1 MNSALPS
8 PSSREMKNADPPAP
22 GVASAARDRKA
33 FNLIRWFSLLTLSA
47 IVVVGIVTSLLLSA
61 FLTKHMLQRDATL
74 TMEEIQSIVHIGKA
88 GGYFR
93 DGVHEPGDPR
103 AEEFF
108 QFIASMHDVLRTNF
122 YAKDGT
128 VIWSTDKSLVGRAPG
143 RNPELDESLAGRLTV
158 ESGIVGEEDNPKP
171 EHVNLGRR
179 GESFVENYIPIRDPE
194 TAEIIGVAELYRV
207 PTALFDTIRTGNRL
221 IWLSSITSGLFLYVM
236 LIGIVKRADRTM
248 RTQQIQLVQAET
260 FSAVGQLAG
269 VVAHGLRNPLASIR
283 SSAELALAAPADE
296 VQETSHDIIAE
307 VDRLERMVRQLLYYS
322 QAPSVEL
329 EDVQVERLLR
339 DTAGHFTRD
348 FERRNV
354 IVSVDTPPDLP
365 PVVADAALLE
375 HVLNSL
381 LANALDAMGR
391 GGRLTLSAARNENTR
406 MVDVAI
412 ADTGK
417 GMPAAQMASMFTP
430 FRTTKTTGLG
440 IGLALAE
447 RIVRRFGGTLR
458 IESVEGHGT
467 TVHLQLRSN
476 R

>member
-1 MNSALPS
+1 
-8 PSSREMKNADPPAP
+8 MKNAHTPGN
-22 GVASAARDRKA
+22 GVASATRDRNA
-33 FNLIRWFSLLTLSA
+33 FNLIRWFSLLTLAA

-74 TMEEIQSIVHIGKA
+74 TMEEVQSIVHVGKA
-88 GGYFR
+88 GDYFR
-93 DGVHEPGDPR
+93 NGVHNSGDPH
-103 AEEFF
+103 AQEFF

-128 VIWSTDKSLVGRAPG
+128 VIWSTDQSLVGKAPG
-143 RNPELDESLAGRLTV
+143 RNPELDESLSGRLTV
-158 ESGIVGEEDNPKP
+158 ESGTVGEEVDPKP

-221 IWLSSITSGLFLYVM
+221 IWLSSIGGGIFLYIV

-248 RTQQIQLVQAET
+248 RTQQTQLVQAET
-260 FSAVGQLAG
+260 LSAVGQLAG

-283 SSAELALAAPADE
+283 SSAELALEAPADD
-296 VQETSHDIIAE
+296 VKETSQDIIAE

-322 QAPSVEL
+322 QAPSVDL
-329 EDVQVERLLR
+329 EDIHVERLLR
-339 DTAGHFTRD
+339 DTASHFTRD

-354 IVSVDTPPDLP
+354 IICLEIPPDLP

-406 MVDVAI
+406 AVDVAI

-417 GMPAAQMASMFTP
+417 GIPAAQMASLFTP

-458 IESVEGHGT
+458 IESVEGQGT

>member
-1 MNSALPS
+1 M
-8 PSSREMKNADPPAP
+8 
-22 GVASAARDRKA
+22 
-33 FNLIRWFSLLTLSA
+33 
-47 IVVVGIVTSLLLSA
+47 VVGIVTSLLLSA

-74 TMEEIQSIVHIGKA
+74 TMEEVQSIVHIGKA

-93 DGVHEPGDPR
+93 NGVHEPGDPH

-221 IWLSSITSGLFLYVM
+221 IWLSSIGGGLFLYVV

-248 RTQQIQLVQAET
+248 RTQQTQLVQAET

-283 SSAELALAAPADE
+283 SSAELALEAPADE

-329 EDVQVERLLR
+329 RGYPRRAAAPRHGRPFHARLRATQCDRLR
-339 DTAGHFTRD
+339 RHPSR
-348 FERRNV
+348 
-354 IVSVDTPPDLP
+354 S
-365 PVVADAALLE
+365 AA
-375 HVLNSL
+375 
-381 LANALDAMGR
+381 GR
-391 GGRLTLSAARNENTR
+391 GGRCTARARAEQPARQCARRDGPRRPAHVERRQERRTR
-406 MVDVAI
+406 AWW
-412 ADTGK
+412 T
-417 GMPAAQMASMFTP
+417 
-430 FRTTKTTGLG
+430 
-440 IGLALAE
+440 
-447 RIVRRFGGTLR
+447 
-458 IESVEGHGT
+458 
-467 TVHLQLRSN
+467 
-476 R
+476 